1 LLGPYLIDDMTRV
14 AALGFSWRGLANS
27 LAAAKDDR
35 IDALISLDGSERYF
49 PGFVKSSES
58 SVL

>member
-1 LLGPYLIDDMTRV
+1 MTRV
-14 AALGFSWRGLANS
+14 AALGFSWGGLANS